1 MDLRQLHYFVAVA
14 EERHLRRAAERLHLS
29 QPPLTRQIKAL
40 EEELGVELFVR
51 TPRGMALTD
60 AGETLLRDARAV
72 FGMVESAAERARR
85 SGLGQLGRLDIGIY
99 GSATFGAVPEVLNL
113 FRAKHPDVE
122 IQLHYAQSLAQVS
135 ALRQGRVTIVFE
147 RTRPNDSDIEIELV
161 AREQLVVA
169 VNENHRLAGLKS
181 VELTQ
186 LRTETLRIGSAPMEA
201 ARLVEMCHRHG
212 FEPHFAPAASDVI
225 MSTLLTA
232 IGTEVALVPTS
243 MTHVM
248 FPGVR
253 YIPLKANPNAYMD
266 LYCFYLKNE
275 RSPLLYSMLDVVR
288 AYRSESLQRPARRAA
303 GSKAKS

>member
-1 MDLRQLHYFVAVA
+1 MDLRQLHYFVTVA

-29 QPPLTRQIKAL
+29 QPPLTRHIKAL

-99 GSATFGAVPEVLNL
+99 GSATFGAVPDVLNR
-113 FRAKHPDVE
+113 FRARHPDVE
-122 IQLHYAQSLAQVS
+122 IQLHYAQSPAQVS

-147 RTRPNDSDIEIELV
+147 RLLPNDADIEIELV
-161 AREQLVVA
+161 AREPLVVA
-169 VNENHRLAGLKS
+169 VNENHRLARLKS
-181 VELTQ
+181 VEMTQ
-186 LRTETLRIGSAPMEA
+186 LRTETLRIGNAPMEA

-232 IGTEVALVPTS
+232 IGNDVALVPTS
-243 MTHVM
+243 MTNVK
-248 FPGVR
+248 FPGVQ
-253 YIPLKANPNAYMD
+253 YVPLKASPDAYMD
-266 LYCFYLKNE
+266 LHCFYLKNE

-288 AYRSESLQRPARRAA
+288 AYRSETLQRPARRAVGA
-303 GSKAKS
+303 KAKS

>member
-1 MDLRQLHYFVAVA
+1 MDLRQLHYFVTVA

-29 QPPLTRQIKAL
+29 QPPLTRHIKAL
-40 EEELGVELFVR
+40 EEELGVELFTR

-85 SGLGQLGRLDIGIY
+85 SGLGQLGRLDVGIY
-99 GSATFGAVPEVLNL
+99 GSATFGAVPDVLNR
-113 FRAKHPDVE
+113 FRARHPDVE
-122 IQLHYAQSLAQVS
+122 IQLHYAQSPAQVS

-147 RTRPNDSDIEIELV
+147 RLLPNDADIEIELV
-161 AREQLVVA
+161 AREPLVVA

-186 LRTETLRIGSAPMEA
+186 LRTETLRIGNAPMEA

-243 MTHVM
+243 MTNVK

-253 YIPLKANPNAYMD
+253 YVPLQASPDAYMD
-266 LYCFYLKNE
+266 LHCFYLKNE
-275 RSPLLYSMLDVVR
+275 RSPLLYSMLDVIR
-288 AYRSESLQRPARRAA
+288 AYRSESLQRPARRAV
-303 GSKAKS
+303 GGKARS

>member
-1 MDLRQLHYFVAVA
+1 MDLRQLHYFVTVA

-29 QPPLTRQIKAL
+29 QPPLTRHIKAL
-40 EEELGVELFVR
+40 EQELGVELFVR
-51 TPRGMALTD
+51 TPRGMVLTN

-72 FGMVESAAERARR
+72 FGMVESAGERARR
-85 SGLGQLGRLDIGIY
+85 SGLGQLGRLDVGIY
-99 GSATFGAVPEVLNL
+99 GSATFGAVPEVLNR
-113 FRAKHPDVE
+113 FRARHPDVE
-122 IQLHYAQSLAQVS
+122 IQLHYAQSPAQVS

-147 RTRPNDSDIEIELV
+147 RLLPNDADIEIELV
-161 AREQLVVA
+161 AREPLVVA

-181 VELTQ
+181 VEMTQ
-186 LRTETLRIGSAPMEA
+186 LRTETLRIGNAPMEA

-243 MTHVM
+243 MTHVH

-253 YIPLKANPNAYMD
+253 YIPLKASPDAYMD
-266 LYCFYLKNE
+266 LHCFYLKNE

-303 GSKAKS
+303 AGKAKS